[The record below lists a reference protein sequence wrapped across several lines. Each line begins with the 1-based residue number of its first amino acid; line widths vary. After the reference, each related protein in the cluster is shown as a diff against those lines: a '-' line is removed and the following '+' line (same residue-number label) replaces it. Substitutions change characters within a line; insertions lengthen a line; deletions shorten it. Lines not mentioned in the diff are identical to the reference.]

1 MICVFVTPIGWSR
14 SIFWGKKYCRHYD
27 GRDTGRSPRVVIDCH
42 EETIQMVRV
51 KTMKQIAHLV
61 LLVLAC
67 FCTANVWGLDKIRI
81 GMGAFSPT
89 NSAVWVAE
97 ERGFF
102 KKHGIE
108 AEAIFIGGGAARGVN
123 ALLAGDIQF
132 ATAGGGAVIQSA
144 LKGADVV
151 MVAALNNKGVH
162 RILVRSEIDTPEAI
176 KGKKIAITT
185 FGSSSHSVLTMVLD
199 VWKIRPDELQILQ
212 IGSSPTMLLSLQ
224 KKVVDGAV
232 LTDPSYFIAEDNGF
246 RVIADL
252 AKMNIHYLQSMMV
265 STRSYLRTNRDQA
278 TRVLRAYV
286 EGIAYFK
293 KNKADSVRIILK
305 KMRMNADQAKYAERT
320 YDQYANLYF
329 DRIPYP
335 SPTGIKTVL
344 ESLARENPKAKGA
357 DPSSFVD
364 ASILKSLED
373 SGFIKGLYD

>member
-1 MICVFVTPIGWSR
+1 
-14 SIFWGKKYCRHYD
+14 
-27 GRDTGRSPRVVIDCH
+27 
-42 EETIQMVRV
+42 MVR
-51 KTMKQIAHLV
+51 LF
-61 LLVLAC
+61 LLVTIISSLSAPTVC
-67 FCTANVWGLDKIRI
+67 GFDKIRI

-89 NSAVWVAE
+89 NSAIWVAE
-97 ERGFF
+97 ELGFF

-132 ATAGGGAVIQSA
+132 ATAGGGAVITSA

-151 MVAALNNKGVH
+151 MIAAQNNKGVH
-162 RILVRSEIDTPEAI
+162 RILVRPEIDTPEAI

-185 FGSSSHSVLTMVLD
+185 FGSSSHAVLTMVLG
-199 VWKIRPDELQILQ
+199 VWRIRPDEVQILQ

-246 RVIADL
+246 RVLADL

-293 KNKADSVRIILK
+293 KNKKDSVRIILK
-305 KMRMNADQAKYAERT
+305 KMRMDADQTKYAERT

-344 ESLARENPKAKGA
+344 ESLAKENPKAKGA
-357 DPSSFVD
+357 DPHSFSD
-364 ASILKSLED
+364 PSILKSLED
-373 SGFIKGLYD
+373 SGFIKSLYD

>member
-1 MICVFVTPIGWSR
+1 MDCRNSNQRMKRSR
-14 SIFWGKKYCRHYD
+14 TGYHWGF
-27 GRDTGRSPRVVIDCH
+27 
-42 EETIQMVRV
+42 
-51 KTMKQIAHLV
+51 
-61 LLVLAC
+61 LLAALTSA
-67 FCTANVWGLDKIRI
+67 FAANAWGLDRVRI

-89 NSAVWVAE
+89 NSAIWVAE

-132 ATAGGGAVIQSA
+132 ATASGGAVITSA

-151 MVAALNNKGVH
+151 MVAAQNNKGVH
-162 RILVRSEIDTPEAI
+162 RILVRPEIDTPEDI
-176 KGKKIAITT
+176 KSKKIAITT
-185 FGSSSHSVLTMVLD
+185 FGSSSHAVLTMVLD

-212 IGSSPTMLLSLQ
+212 VGSSPTMLISLQ
-224 KKVVDGAV
+224 KKLVDGAV
-232 LTDPSYFIAEDNGF
+232 LTDPSYFIAEDHGF

-252 AKMNIHYLQSMMV
+252 AKMNIHYLQSMIV

-278 TRVLRAYV
+278 TRVLKAYV

-293 KNKADSVRIILK
+293 KNKKDSVRIILK
-305 KMRMNADQAKYAERT
+305 KMRMDTDQAKYAERT
-320 YDQYANLYF
+320 YDQYAELYF

-344 ESLARENPKAKGA
+344 ESLAKDNPKAKGA
-357 DPSSFVD
+357 DPASFTD
-364 ASILKSLED
+364 PSILKSIED
-373 SGFIKGLYD
+373 SGFIKSLYE

>member
-1 MICVFVTPIGWSR
+1 MRQTIRCFLVIAAITTV
-14 SIFWGKKYCRHYD
+14 
-27 GRDTGRSPRVVIDCH
+27 DTA
-42 EETIQMVRV
+42 T
-51 KTMKQIAHLV
+51 
-61 LLVLAC
+61 
-67 FCTANVWGLDKIRI
+67 VWGLDKIRI

-89 NSAVWVAE
+89 NSAIWVAE

-102 KKHGIE
+102 KKHGLE
-108 AEAIFIGGGAARGVN
+108 VEAIFIGGGAARGVN

-132 ATAGGGAVIQSA
+132 ATAGGGAVITSA

-151 MVAALNNKGVH
+151 MVAAQNNKGVH
-162 RILVRSEIDTPEAI
+162 RILVRPEIDTPEAI

-185 FGSSSHSVLTMVLD
+185 FGSSSHQVLTMVLD
-199 VWKIRPDELQILQ
+199 VWKIRPEELQILQ

-232 LTDPSYFIAEDNGF
+232 LTDPSYFIAEDLGF

-265 STRSYLRTNRDQA
+265 STRSYLRANRDQA

-293 KNKADSVRIILK
+293 KNKKDSVQIILK

-329 DRIPYP
+329 DRVPYP

-344 ESLARENPKAKGA
+344 ESLTKENPKAKGA
-357 DPSSFVD
+357 DPSAFVD
-364 ASILKSLED
+364 ASILKGLEEG
-373 SGFIKGLYD
+373 GFIKSLYD

>member
-1 MICVFVTPIGWSR
+1 MQLDTKMIVQ
-14 SIFWGKKYCRHYD
+14 
-27 GRDTGRSPRVVIDCH
+27 RVKPMRQTFRLLLLIAAIDC
-42 EETIQMVRV
+42 IGAV
-51 KTMKQIAHLV
+51 
-61 LLVLAC
+61 
-67 FCTANVWGLDKIRI
+67 TAWGLDRIRI

-89 NSAVWVAE
+89 NSAIWVAE

-132 ATAGGGAVIQSA
+132 ATAGGGAVITSA

-151 MVAALNNKGVH
+151 MVAAQNNKGVH
-162 RILVRSEIDTPEAI
+162 RILVRPEIDTPEAI
-176 KGKKIAITT
+176 KGKRIAITT
-185 FGSSSHSVLTMVLD
+185 FGSSSHAVLTMVLD
-199 VWKIRPDELQILQ
+199 LWKIRPDELQILQ
-212 IGSSPTMLLSLQ
+212 IGSSPTMLISLQ
-224 KKVVDGAV
+224 KKLVDGAV

-265 STRSYLRTNRDQA
+265 STRSYLRANPDQA

-293 KNKADSVRIILK
+293 KNKKDSVQIILK
-305 KMRMNADQAKYAERT
+305 KMRMDADQAKYVERT

-329 DRIPYP
+329 ERVPYP
-335 SPTGIKTVL
+335 SPNGIKTVL
-344 ESLARENPKAKGA
+344 ESVAKQNPKAEGA
-357 DPSSFVD
+357 DPSSFTD
-364 ASILKSLED
+364 PSILKSLEA

>member
-1 MICVFVTPIGWSR
+1 MQE
-14 SIFWGKKYCRHYD
+14 H
-27 GRDTGRSPRVVIDCH
+27 TGRKSQ
-42 EETIQMVRV
+42 TA
-51 KTMKQIAHLV
+51 KTMGQRFHLA
-61 LLVLAC
+61 LLVAAMTWLGPAS
-67 FCTANVWGLDKIRI
+67 VSGLDRIRI

-97 ERGFF
+97 ERGYF

-132 ATAGGGAVIQSA
+132 ATAGGGAVITSA
-144 LKGADVV
+144 LRGADVV
-151 MVAALNNKGVH
+151 MVAAQNNKGVH
-162 RILVRSEIDTPEAI
+162 RILVRPEIETPEAI

-185 FGSSSHSVLTMVLD
+185 FGSSSHAVLTMVLD

-232 LTDPSYFIAEDNGF
+232 LTDPSYFIAEDHGF

-252 AKMNIHYLQSMMV
+252 AKMNIHYLQSMVV
-265 STRSYLRTNRDQA
+265 STRSYLRVNRDLA
-278 TRVLRAYV
+278 TRVLKAYV
-286 EGIAYFK
+286 EAIAYFK
-293 KNKADSVRIILK
+293 KNKKESVRIILK
-305 KMRMNADQAKYAERT
+305 KMRMEAELAKYAERT

-329 DRIPYP
+329 ERVPYP

-344 ESLARENPKAKGA
+344 ESLAKDNPKARGA
-357 DPSSFVD
+357 DPNAFAD
-364 ASILKSLED
+364 PSILRSLEE
-373 SGFIKGLYD
+373 SGFIKSLYD

>member
-1 MICVFVTPIGWSR
+1 MRQAIRWFLLMATITSSDVVTVWS
-14 SIFWGKKYCRHYD
+14 
-27 GRDTGRSPRVVIDCH
+27 
-42 EETIQMVRV
+42 
-51 KTMKQIAHLV
+51 
-61 LLVLAC
+61 
-67 FCTANVWGLDKIRI
+67 LDKIRV

-89 NSAVWVAE
+89 NSAVWIAE

-162 RILVRSEIDTPEAI
+162 RILVRPEIDTPEAI

-185 FGSSSHSVLTMVLD
+185 FGSSSHAVLTMVLD

-212 IGSSPTMLLSLQ
+212 IGSSPTMVLSLQ

-232 LTDPSYFIAEDNGF
+232 LTDPSYFIAEDHGF

-252 AKMNIHYLQSMMV
+252 AKMNIHYHQSMMV
-265 STRSYLRTNRDQA
+265 STRTYLRANRDQA

-293 KNKADSVRIILK
+293 KNRKDSVQIILK

-344 ESLARENPKAKGA
+344 ESLVKENPKAKGA

-364 ASILKSLED
+364 ASLLKSLED
-373 SGFIKGLYD
+373 SGFIKSLYE